1 MIFGKRPW
9 ELVAHLSWLASSR
22 GRWVFKHSAAAHQNF
37 AGLGNEAV
45 LYVQSSGRADKSTK
59 STDAIQ
65 PFCRRMTRYKG
76 RQSAKAVDEDINSQ
90 TRKQE
95 PPGLPITAGASVETA
110 LMVPDSVRRR
120 MAVPKRLVVQNTR
133 TVRDTRY
140 QTVRNSAD
148 LGKRVSDIE
157 RLVGFLTD
165 MMFGLISAFFA
176 IVAVAF
182 ADSDASWQNT
192 ICAGVLAFL
201 ISMWIADFL
210 FPNAT
215 RWCLK

>member
-1 MIFGKRPW
+1 MAT
-9 ELVAHLSWLASSR
+9 ESL
-22 GRWVFKHSAAAHQNF
+22 
-37 AGLGNEAV
+37 
-45 LYVQSSGRADKSTK
+45 
-59 STDAIQ
+59 
-65 PFCRRMTRYKG
+65 
-76 RQSAKAVDEDINSQ
+76 
-90 TRKQE
+90 
-95 PPGLPITAGASVETA
+95 
-110 LMVPDSVRRR
+110 RRR
-120 MAVPKRLVVQNTR
+120 LEIPRRPIVQHARINRNARYEAIRQATRLER
-133 TVRDTRY
+133 RI
-140 QTVRNSAD
+140 
-148 LGKRVSDIE
+148 SDIE

-176 IVAVAF
+176 IVAIAF